1 MLPEGKI
8 QPLTVEDQF
17 FNLFHAFLRVN
28 FSLVLQARQPPPF
41 SFAES
46 FMLFQFIILPIQS
59 IQLLPQRGDFCL
71 FSRLEFVVF
80 QLQLLQLPLQLLD
93 PHLQS

>member
-59 IQLLPQRGDFCL
+59 IHLLPQRGGFCL